1 MPSESE
7 PVEPESAAR
16 PLLQRAGLGELSD
29 NYREAL
35 VRPIL
40 TVLAVG
46 LTIWQLWTRTL
57 VAPPL
62 AITLFVLVALTA
74 LGSLS
79 LPRLGVPEWVEI
91 GVILAYGVLAA
102 ALFPLAQTTT
112 AASAFAFLAST
123 MAGGVLAS
131 RRVAFTIAGINAVL
145 AAIGT
150 VLVGELVPNAA
161 EWQWWLA
168 LSVGLPVFIG
178 ISRRDRIAAL
188 RSARQAAEQAQ
199 RAASAEAREAALVER
214 GRIARE
220 IHDVLGHSLSGIA
233 VQLDMADAL
242 ATNGRQDEAMAAI
255 RKARA
260 LAVDSISETRRAVHA
275 LREDTL
281 PVQEALLLM
290 AANDGVGFQLVGEPG
305 PVSAETAHT
314 VVRAAQE
321 ALTNAVKYAPGAVRT
336 MTLAFT
342 EDTLKLTVTNGPA
355 RSAAR
360 SDIAGG
366 TGMGLVGMRERVALL
381 GGTLRAGPDQ
391 DGGWTVELEVP
402 R

>member
-1 MPSESE
+1 MSSDE
-7 PVEPESAAR
+7 PQPAAAR
-16 PLLQRAGLGELSD
+16 SLLLRAGLAVMSD
-29 NYREAL
+29 TYREQAL
-35 VRPIL
+35 RPVL
-40 TVLAVG
+40 TVVAVG
-46 LTIWQLWTRTL
+46 VTGWQLWTRTL
-57 VAPPL
+57 VLPPL
-62 AITLFVLVALTA
+62 AITLFLLVAVMA
-74 LGSLS
+74 LASLL
-79 LPRLGVPEWVEI
+79 LPRPGAPERVEI
-91 GVILAYGVLAA
+91 GVIAAYGVLGS
-102 ALFPLAQTTT
+102 ALFPLVQSTT
-112 AASAFAFLAST
+112 AASLFAFVASG

-131 RRVAFTIAGINAVL
+131 RRIAFTIAGINSVIATL
-145 AAIGT
+145 GT
-150 VLVGELVPNAA
+150 LLVAELVPTAA
-161 EWQWWLA
+161 EWPWWLA
-168 LSVGLPVFIG
+168 LTVGLPVLIG
-178 ISRRDRIAAL
+178 TSRRDRIDAL
-188 RSARQAAEQAQ
+188 RNAHRATEQAQ
-199 RAASAEAREAALVER
+199 RAAASEAREAALVER

-242 ATNGRQDEAMAAI
+242 AVNGRQDEAMAAI
-255 RKARA
+255 RKARS

-305 PVSAETAHT
+305 PVSVETAHT

-321 ALTNAVKYAPGAVRT
+321 ALTNAVKYAPGAVRA
-336 MTLAFT
+336 MTLTFT
-342 EDTLKLTVTNGPA
+342 DDVLKLVVTNGPA
-355 RSAAR
+355 RSAR

-381 GGTLRAGPDQ
+381 GGTLRAEPEP